1 MQGELHSTPG
11 FSGGGLGCSLEQSNG
26 GGQGRERRGRGVT
39 LPGERGGGGKTMGG
53 RLERKKK
60 REEKDEEEEQTD
72 KKKKSGLGTRK

>member
-39 LPGERGGGGKTMGG
+39 LPGREGRGREDNGWKVG
-53 RLERKKK
+53 
-60 REEKDEEEEQTD
+60 EEKKERRE
-72 KKKKSGLGTRK
+72 R